1 MRCGLPHKMRKLMM
15 KERLQLTEIPR
26 IRNISKEDF
35 IENYVKPQK
44 PVVIEQLIED
54 WPAYKKWSLDYID
67 EVAGDRTV
75 PLYDDRPI
83 SSKFKFNEPHL
94 KMKMSE
100 YISLLKSKPTNY
112 RIFLYHLMKEVPAL
126 QKDFKFPDM
135 GLRFLKQLPML
146 FFGGENSKVF
156 MHYDIDFANILHFH
170 FHGKKQCILYPPS
183 QSKYLYKVPHAL
195 ISREDIDFTNPDFE
209 KFPALKEA
217 EGYVTNLNHGE
228 TLYMPEGYWHQMTY
242 LTPGFSMSLRATS
255 RNITNF
261 SKAVYNLA
269 FMRYFDNYMRKI
281 RGQKWID
288 YKNKQAII
296 NTHKQNNIKI

>member
-1 MRCGLPHKMRKLMM
+1 M

-26 IRNISKEDF
+26 VKNISKEDF
-35 IENYVKPQK
+35 IENYLKPQK

-54 WPAYKKWSLDYID
+54 WPAYKKWSLDYIE
-67 EVAGDRTV
+67 EVAGNKIV

-83 SSKFKFNEPHL
+83 NSKFKFNEPHL
-94 KMKMSE
+94 TMKMSE
-100 YISLLKSKPTNY
+100 YISLLKSKPTKY
-112 RIFLYHLMKEVPAL
+112 RIFLYHLMKEVPVL
-126 QKDFKFPDM
+126 QNDFKFPDM
-135 GLRFLKQLPML
+135 GLRFLKQLPTL

-156 MHYDIDFANILHFH
+156 MHYDIDFANILHFQ
-170 FHGKKQCILYPPS
+170 FHGEKKCILYPPS
-183 QSKYLYKVPHAL
+183 QSKFLYKVPHAL

-217 EGYVTNLNHGE
+217 QGYITNLSHGE

-255 RNITNF
+255 RNITNL

-269 FMRYFDNYMRKI
+269 FMRYFDNYMRKL
-281 RGQKWID
+281 RGQKWIN
-288 YKNKQAII
+288 YKNEQAIV
-296 NTHKQNNIKI
+296 NTHKKNNI